1 MLVSSQMIMLHAND
15 LLDQRIIENGHFVP
29 NMTSGSI
36 KETVAEMIDLM
47 NSTLEFKNLKIIL
60 AQNENYIPKF
70 AKYDK
75 RRLQQVLLNLLS
87 NAVKYSQKGII
98 DVSMQML
105 ELTKETA
112 LLEIKV
118 TDEGVGLS
126 RIEIGKLFKP
136 FGTLTKKDS
145 SR

>member
-60 AQNENYIPKF
+60 TKNENYIPKF

-87 NAVKYSQKGII
+87 NAVKYSQKGTIF
-98 DVSMQML
+98 VSM
-105 ELTKETA
+105 
-112 LLEIKV
+112 
-118 TDEGVGLS
+118 
-126 RIEIGKLFKP
+126 
-136 FGTLTKKDS
+136 
-145 SR
+145 

>member
-15 LLDQRIIENGHFVP
+15 LLDQRIIENGQFVP

-60 AQNENYIPKF
+60 TKNENYIPKF

-87 NAVKYSQKGII
+87 NAVKYSQKGTIF
-98 DVSMQML
+98 VSM
-105 ELTKETA
+105 
-112 LLEIKV
+112 
-118 TDEGVGLS
+118 
-126 RIEIGKLFKP
+126 
-136 FGTLTKKDS
+136 
-145 SR
+145 

>member
-1 MLVSSQMIMLHAND
+1 MLAPLRANIDICQRLLRKLKSDESAKKLVQVMLVSSQMIMLHAND

-60 AQNENYIPKF
+60 TKNENYIPKF

-75 RRLQQVLLNLLS
+75 RRLQQVPLNLLS
-87 NAVKYSQKGII
+87 NAVKYSQKGTIL
-98 DVSMQML
+98 VSM
-105 ELTKETA
+105 
-112 LLEIKV
+112 
-118 TDEGVGLS
+118 
-126 RIEIGKLFKP
+126 
-136 FGTLTKKDS
+136 
-145 SR
+145 